1 VAGVLGAALVLV
13 GIAFLGY
20 GLASALGPVLGL
32 AGGAAVTGLL
42 LLLPPILWSLAKPPS
57 LFAAPPQRTG
67 YEHLWIAELS
77 RLADRMPIFAVLI
90 ALVVGAA
97 NGLLRRK

>member
-13 GIAFLGY
+13 GVAFLGY
-20 GLASALGPVLGL
+20 GLSSALGPVLGL

-42 LLLPPILWSLAKPPS
+42 LLLPPIMWTLAKPPS
-57 LFAAPPQRTG
+57 LSAAPPQRTG

-77 RLADRMPIFAVLI
+77 RLADRTPFIAVLI
-90 ALVVGAA
+90 AVAVGAA
-97 NGLLRRK
+97 NNLLRRK